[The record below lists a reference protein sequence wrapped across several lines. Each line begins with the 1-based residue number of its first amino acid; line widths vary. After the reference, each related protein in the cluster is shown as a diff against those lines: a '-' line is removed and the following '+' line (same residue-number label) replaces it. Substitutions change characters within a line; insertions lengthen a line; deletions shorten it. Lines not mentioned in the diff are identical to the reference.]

1 MKSFFSLLQVVLCL
15 LSLPVLA
22 NPIKTVGTAV
32 VNKGMHTA
40 EFRTGYGSD
49 DKSPANDGRF
59 QMRQQ
64 YDYGVTD
71 MLGLRLTLIQDD
83 RGVHDLEYDTTM
95 FDARLQFFEKAQH
108 GFDGGLRL
116 TYQLRDGDKKPDI
129 AETRWINHFYFG
141 QGYEFRHHV
150 ILQHQAGEDSRHG
163 LMPELRWQVTAPTV
177 GRHRAGLEMFN
188 EFRNLR
194 DNHDFRDQYHDAG
207 PVFTGPLFAALRY
220 QAGYRHGISDAS
232 PDHAFKFFVG
242 YDF

>member
-1 MKSFFSLLQVVLCL
+1 MIRYILAFCL
-15 LSLPVLA
+15 LAFPVLA

-32 VNKGMHTA
+32 VNKGVQTV

-49 DKSPANDGRF
+49 NKSPANDGRLQLR
-59 QMRQQ
+59 QM

-71 MLGLRLTLIQDD
+71 MLALRLTMIQDD
-83 RGVHDLEYDTTM
+83 RGLHDLEHDTAM
-95 FDARLQFFEKAQH
+95 FDARLQFFERVKH

-116 TYQLRDGDKKPDI
+116 NYQLRDGDKKPDI
-129 AETRWINHFYFG
+129 AEVRWINHFYFG

-150 ILQHQAGEDSRHG
+150 ILQHQTGEDSRHG

-177 GRHRAGLEMFN
+177 GRHRAGVEMFN
-188 EFRNLR
+188 EFRNPR
-194 DNHDFRDQYHDAG
+194 DNHKFSEQFHDAG
-207 PVFTGPLFAALRY
+207 VVFTGPLYKAARY